1 MKLTE
6 KISLETVGD
15 KKVRIKL
22 IEPENNQEAVLTHYL
37 HSLKNKKISNFFK
50 DDAINFTKEIL
61 ENKYPENLITN
72 KVAEEALQ
80 MGLFEMLEVPF
91 PPVKNPKFTFID
103 LFAVIG
109 GFCLAMQNLGVT
121 LEGRAFR
128 YNLFARSSQKGFPLQ
143 SLTQKVV

>member
-1 MKLTE
+1 MKFTE

-15 KKVRIKL
+15 KKFRIKL
-22 IEPENNQEAVLTHYL
+22 IEPEDNQEAVLTHYL

-103 LFAVIG
+103 LFAGIG
-109 GFCLAMQNLGVT
+109 GFRLAMQNLGVT
-121 LEGRAFR
+121 LRVG
-128 YNLFARSSQKGFPLQ
+128 LFVTIFL
-143 SLTQKVV
+143 VVPHKKDFLCNP

>member
-1 MKLTE
+1 MKFTE

-15 KKVRIKL
+15 KKFRIKL

-61 ENKYPENLITN
+61 E
-72 KVAEEALQ
+72 
-80 MGLFEMLEVPF
+80 
-91 PPVKNPKFTFID
+91 D
-103 LFAVIG
+103 
-109 GFCLAMQNLGVT
+109 NLGVT
-121 LEGRAFR
+121 LQGRAFR

-143 SLTQKVV
+143 SLTLKVV